1 MSVWRSS
8 KVNLLLL
15 MLLVEGGY
23 ALSLSFPFG
32 LGNVLLGNF
41 VEFYKVFKHDMGKC
55 YDCQTMT
62 NLTKLN
68 TIKYKHTKKKTKYKK
83 IQKKSSAKTDC
94 KIKLFLHE
102 VTTQLRPLCLTS
114 TPFAVLSFPV
124 SFQRRYGKGEY
135 QVPWQLH
142 CNIPAQEN
150 LTICSW
156 AKRR

>member
-55 YDCQTMT
+55 YDCRTMT

-68 TIKYKHTKKKTKYKK
+68 TIKYKHTK
-83 IQKKSSAKTDC
+83 IQKKSLTTKYC
-94 KIKLFLHE
+94 QIKLFLHE

-124 SFQRRYGKGEY
+124 SFQRRYGKSEY